1 MKVSIGSRQLAYES
15 VGSGPVLVLVH
26 AFPFD
31 RRMWRETAAALA
43 GQRRVITPDMRGFG
57 LSDLGSGGFSIADLA
72 DDVAALLD
80 ALKLPAATVGGMSM
94 GGYVALA
101 FARRHRDRLQ
111 SLILADT
118 KAAAD
123 TPEARQGRQ
132 TAITLVENQ
141 GVPAMLERQIPR
153 LLSASASESLRAEV
167 RGLGAQPAN
176 AVIAAIRALRDRPDR
191 TAELP
196 EIAVPTLVVVGTEDA
211 LSPPGEAR
219 AMAAAMPD
227 ARVVEIPGPV
237 ICPTWRTPT
246 PSRRAGRICLEGP
259 EQVMRVSASLRH
271 PARPR
276 RPRASKSAPST
287 GLLSAGLLSIAGHN

>member
-1 MKVSIGSRQLAYES
+1 MKASIGPRQLAYES
-15 VGSGPVLVLVH
+15 VGSGPALVLVH

-31 RRMWRETAAALA
+31 SRMWRKTAATLS

-57 LSDLGSGGFSIADLA
+57 LSDLGSGDFSIADMA

-101 FARRHRDRLQ
+101 FAHNHRDRLQ

-118 KAAAD
+118 KAGAD

-132 TAITLVENQ
+132 AAITLVETQ
-141 GVPAMLERQIPR
+141 GVAALLEKQIPR

-167 RGLGAQPAN
+167 RALGAQPSN

-196 EIAVPTLVVVGTEDA
+196 KISVPTLVVVGTQDA
-211 LSPPGEAR
+211 LSPPADGR
-219 AMAAAMPD
+219 AMAAAIPK
-227 ARVVEIPGPV
+227 ARVLEIPG
-237 ICPTWRTPT
+237 
-246 PSRRAGRICLEGP
+246 
-259 EQVMRVSASLRH
+259 
-271 PARPR
+271 
-276 RPRASKSAPST
+276 
-287 GLLSAGLLSIAGHN
+287 AGHLSNLENPDAFAAALAGFS

>member
-1 MKVSIGSRQLAYES
+1 MKVSIGSRQFAYES
-15 VGSGPVLVLVH
+15 VGSGPALVLVH

-31 RRMWRETAAALA
+31 SRMWRKTAAVLA

-57 LSDLGSGGFSIADLA
+57 LSDLASDGFSIADMA

-80 ALKLPAATVGGMSM
+80 ALGLPAATVGGMSM

-111 SLILADT
+111 SLVLADT
-118 KAAAD
+118 KAASD

-132 TAITLVENQ
+132 AAITLVETQ
-141 GVPAMLERQIPR
+141 GVAALLEKQIPR

-167 RGLGAQPAN
+167 RALGAQPPN

-196 EIAVPTLVVVGTEDA
+196 KIAVPTLVVVGAEDA
-211 LSPPGEAR
+211 LAPPGEAR
-219 AMAAAMPD
+219 TMAAAIPN
-227 ARVVEIPGPV
+227 ARVVEIPG
-237 ICPTWRTPT
+237 
-246 PSRRAGRICLEGP
+246 
-259 EQVMRVSASLRH
+259 
-271 PARPR
+271 
-276 RPRASKSAPST
+276 
-287 GLLSAGLLSIAGHN
+287 AGHLSNLENPDAFAAALAGFN

>member
-31 RRMWRETAAALA
+31 SRMWRKTAATLA
-43 GQRRVITPDMRGFG
+43 SQRRVITPDMRGFG

-101 FARRHRDRLQ
+101 FARRHRDRLK

-123 TPEARQGRQ
+123 TPEARQGRE
-132 TAITLVENQ
+132 TAITLVEQQ
-141 GVPAMLERQIPR
+141 GVPALLEKQISR
-153 LLSASASESLRAEV
+153 LLSASASDSLRAEV
-167 RGLGAQPAN
+167 RALGAQPPD

-196 EIAVPTLVVVGTEDA
+196 EIAVPTLVVVGSEDG
-211 LSPPGEAR
+211 LSPPAEAQL
-219 AMAAAMPD
+219 MAAAMPD
-227 ARVVEIPGPV
+227 ARVAEIPGAAHLSNLENPNAFAAAL
-237 ICPTWRTPT
+237 
-246 PSRRAGRICLEGP
+246 AGF
-259 EQVMRVSASLRH
+259 A
-271 PARPR
+271 
-276 RPRASKSAPST
+276 
-287 GLLSAGLLSIAGHN
+287 